1 MKQFQTYYHRNLP
14 HYQPPGYTFFV
25 TYRLNGSLPIET
37 IKRLKEEREQQ
48 LKVIAGYT
56 NKTKRL
62 EEYKKYQ
69 SAYFGK
75 FDKLLDGSDYG
86 PIWLKENSVAQ
97 IVKDAMHFY
106 DEKSYDLICY
116 TIMYNHVHQVFTPIV
131 NGISDTTDTTDDSLL
146 NSRNGVSNYK
156 SVGRISDSRT
166 DKSVVLISDSTTDKP
181 EENNQQVNNNKNL
194 VVSSENEEQYSRNGV
209 SDYIVTKILQDLKKF
224 TAVKCNKLLNR
235 SGAFWQH
242 ESYDHVVRDEKEL
255 RRIVMY
261 VLNNPVKAGL
271 CEKWEDWKYSYCNF
285 KYLSM

>member
-1 MKQFQTYYHRNLP
+1 MKHFQTYYHRNLP
-14 HYQPPGYTFFV
+14 HYQPPGNTFFV
-25 TYRLNGSLPIET
+25 TYRLNGSLPVET
-37 IKRLKEEREQQ
+37 IKRLREEREQQ

-56 NKTKRL
+56 NKEKRL

-75 FDKLLDGSDYG
+75 FDKFLDGSDYG
-86 PIWLKENSVAQ
+86 PTWLKENKFAQ

-106 DEKSYDLICY
+106 DEKRYDLICY

-131 NGISDTTDTTDDSLL
+131 NRILDTTDVSLL

-156 SVGRISDSRT
+156 SVGRISDS
-166 DKSVVLISDSTTDKP
+166 TTDKP
-181 EENNQQVNNNKNL
+181 EKNNQQFNDNKNS
-194 VVSSENEEQYSRNGV
+194 VFSSENEKQYFRNGV

-235 SGAFWQH
+235 PGAFWQH

-255 RRIVMY
+255 RRIIEY
-261 VLNNPVKAGL
+261 VLNNPVKADL

-285 KYLSM
+285 EYLSM